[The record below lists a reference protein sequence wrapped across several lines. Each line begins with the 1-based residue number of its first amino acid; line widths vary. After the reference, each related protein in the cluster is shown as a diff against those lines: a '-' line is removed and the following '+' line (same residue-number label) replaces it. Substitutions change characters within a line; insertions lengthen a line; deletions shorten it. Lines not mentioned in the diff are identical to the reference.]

1 MRKIHTLFI
10 SLIIAGL
17 LGCPASPPAGIPA
30 PVSNLM
36 SVSNPDG
43 SGAVAIT
50 GDPGAVNGGAT
61 VNAAN
66 VSQSGLKMEIK
77 NFLIRPAFAQ
87 AGPGFTNSITA
98 NGDGS
103 FVLFLSAAVGDQIE
117 VTQTVGEETSDP
129 TLLTVSGNTQALGQ
143 NVFDLGVNAET
154 GLIYTSAT
162 NSEGFVFESD
172 FNSGQPLSL
181 PPPFCTPFPNT
192 ITRIALNSNFG
203 EGYVISPE
211 LQNFYVFDLFDS
223 CAPQQ
228 VNVGNIPINLAV
240 APDGV
245 NIAFGLQAN
254 NFGVS
259 ILTNGGTPICEITIT
274 HPGAANHISTFLIQS
289 GMNPYL
295 FTVSLF
301 DDDSYWASKIDTTG
315 VACPSGTHQADIKL
329 PDGILPGGL
338 GVFNSSNQALV
349 SDLGTNVVYVLD
361 FMGNT
366 VSANVTVGNNPRG
379 IAVVADQS
387 KAYVANQ
394 GDNSLTS
401 IDLTNGFATQTQT
414 GVGLQPVEIGLLPGE
429 TQAGVLSLSDN
440 SVVLVDLQ
448 I

>member
-1 MRKIHTLFI
+1 MRKIHYLLI

-43 SGAVAIT
+43 SGNVAIS
-50 GDPGAVNGGAT
+50 GDAGAVNGGAT

-66 VSQSGLKMEIK
+66 VTQTGFKKDLQ
-77 NFLIRPAFAQ
+77 NFLIRSAHAQ
-87 AGPGFTNSITA
+87 AGPGFTNSTIA
-98 NGDGS
+98 NSDGS
-103 FVLFLSAAVGDQIE
+103 FVLLLSASIGDQIE

-129 TLLTVSGNTQALGQ
+129 TLLTVSGNSQALGQ
-143 NVFDLGVNAET
+143 NVFDLDVNTES

-162 NSEGFVFESD
+162 NSEGFIFESD
-172 FNSGQPLSL
+172 FINGRPLSL
-181 PPPFCTPFPNT
+181 PPAFCTPFPNT
-192 ITRIALNSNFG
+192 ITRLALNSNFG

-211 LQNFYVFDLFDS
+211 LQSFYTFDLFDP
-223 CAPQQ
+223 CNPQQ
-228 VNVGNIPINLAV
+228 VAVGDIPINLTL

-245 NIAFGLQAN
+245 NIAFGVQAN
-254 NFGVS
+254 NFGVR

-274 HPGAANHISTFLIQS
+274 HPTAANHVSTFLVQS

-301 DDDSYWASKIDTTG
+301 DDDSHWASRIDTTG
-315 VACPSGTHQADIKL
+315 VACPSGTHQADIQL
-329 PDGILPGGL
+329 PDGSIPGGL
-338 GVFNSSNQALV
+338 GVFDFSNQALV
-349 SDLGTNVVYVLD
+349 SDLAGNMVYVLD
-361 FMGNT
+361 FVGNT
-366 VSANVTVGNNPRG
+366 VSNTVTVGNNPRG
-379 IAVVADQS
+379 MAVTADLS
-387 KAYVANQ
+387 KAYVVNQ
-394 GDNSLTS
+394 GDNSLSS

-429 TQAGVLSLSDN
+429 LQAGVLSLFDN